1 MFNAGGS
8 SVVVGLSLKKRRML
22 ELPHTGSVM
31 QSKALQNVAII
42 GSHSQFSFETI
53 FVFQSPG
60 SFVAELRSK
69 LCFAI
74 VLCGN
79 AIGN

>member
-1 MFNAGGS
+1 MFNGGGS
-8 SVVVGLSLKKRRML
+8 SVALSFLIQA
-22 ELPHTGSVM
+22 VM
-31 QSKALQNVAII
+31 QSKVLQNVAIT
-42 GSHSQFSFETI
+42 GSHVQFYLGTML
-53 FVFQSPG
+53 VAQPPG
-60 SFVAELRSK
+60 SFGAQLRSK